1 MSSVAEA
8 PSSRGRFRPSEG
20 VVRGGL
26 VGGRAAVGVGLT
38 VMLLLAGCS
47 ASGGSGSATTT
58 TSGQQAAAAVLREF
72 VRCAR
77 ANGMPNLPDL
87 RLDSN
92 GQVSVPEGT
101 PDPPKSVERACR
113 SIWERLPA
121 SASGEQGRPPA
132 DMQALLRYARC
143 MREHGVADFPD
154 PDAEGNFRKPAGSAG
169 PDTPGFERA
178 RQACRCS
185 SSATAPAGSC
195 CASSS

>member
-8 PSSRGRFRPSEG
+8 PSSRGRLRRSEG

-26 VGGRAAVGVGLT
+26 VGGRAAVGVGLI

-47 ASGGSGSATTT
+47 ASGGSGAATTT

-154 PDAEGNFRKPAGSAG
+154 PEADGRFPLPPSMRSQGKTPA
-169 PDTPGFERA
+169 FLRA
-178 RQACRCS
+178 NQACRQLN
-185 SSATAPAGSC
+185 PNPKGRLEFNG
-195 CASSS
+195 